1 MTLPAWSPLIT
12 ENVGLFMF
20 AIYSE
25 NQSADPKPFLKIP
38 NLNMRVGKSHWI
50 FLGKIKFMENINFKI
65 FKVFN
70 KIGNIFYRRYIR
82 QIRKEQG
89 K

>member
-1 MTLPAWSPLIT
+1 
-12 ENVGLFMF
+12 
-20 AIYSE
+20 
-25 NQSADPKPFLKIP
+25 
-38 NLNMRVGKSHWI
+38 
-50 FLGKIKFMENINFKI
+50 MENINFKI

-82 QIRKEQG
+82 QIRKEQR